1 MAFADAGMRATSLAA
16 SAALL
21 GAALFA
27 AMSMRF
33 VMMAAEAPP
42 PATSIEMVRPE
53 PPKPPEPERIEPQI
67 TQPLV
72 SEPLTAFAAPAPFD
86 LTQPPTETAF
96 PIAAPAPQPPI
107 VSDPHWRRQPR
118 DLSRYYP
125 PRARA
130 ANVEG
135 HAVLDCA
142 VSIAGELS
150 CAVAQESPEGWG
162 FGAAAQRIAREH
174 VMVPAMRDGQ
184 AVQARYRMRVPFRL
198 D

>member
-1 MAFADAGMRATSLAA
+1 MAFADAGLRASSLAA

-27 AMSMRF
+27 AMSMKF
-33 VMMAAEAPP
+33 VMMAVEPPLAGPVIDMVRPMPPAPP
-42 PATSIEMVRPE
+42 PPTPEIERPHVRPL
-53 PPKPPEPERIEPQI
+53 I
-67 TQPLV
+67 
-72 SEPLTAFAAPAPFD
+72 SEPILPLDSHAPADVNLPPTPTDFPIYAPE
-86 LTQPPTETAF
+86 QPPL
-96 PIAAPAPQPPI
+96 

-135 HAVLDCA
+135 QVVLDCA
-142 VSIAGELS
+142 VSAQGALA
-150 CAVAQESPEGWG
+150 CAVAQETPEGWG

-184 AVQARYRMRVPFRL
+184 PIEARYRMRVPFRL

>member
-21 GAALFA
+21 SAGLFA
-27 AMSMRF
+27 AMSMKF
-33 VMMAAEAPP
+33 VMMVAEAPP
-42 PATSIEMVRPE
+42 PATSFEMVRPE
-53 PPKPPEPERIEPQI
+53 PPKPPEPERIVEPQI
-67 TQPLV
+67 TQRFV
-72 SEPLTAFAAPAPFD
+72 SEVLTTFDAAPPMD
-86 LTQPPTETAF
+86 LTLPPTETVSPFAG
-96 PIAAPAPQPPI
+96 PPQPPM

-118 DLSRYYP
+118 DLARYYP
-125 PRARA
+125 QRARS

-135 HAVLDCA
+135 HVVLDCA
-142 VSIAGELS
+142 VSTVGELA

-184 AVQARYRMRVPFRL
+184 AVEARYRMRVPFRL